1 MSVFEVASRK
11 KFRYSSTRGELT
23 TEQLWDLPLTSNNS
37 FNLNIVAKT
46 IANEL
51 KSAEDESFVA
61 ESADPAKTLLTQK
74 LEVVKSV
81 IAIKIAEKKAA
92 EKKAADNE
100 RRKKLVEALAIQEDK
115 ALASLSREEILKQL
129 QEIDNADG

>member
-1 MSVFEVASRK
+1 MSIFETASRK
-11 KFRYSSTRGELT
+11 KFRYSSNRGELT

-61 ESADPAKTLLTQK
+61 ESADPAKTLLSEK
-74 LEVVKSV
+74 LDVVKSV
-81 IAIKIAEKKAA
+81 IATKIAEKKAA
-92 EKKAADNE
+92 EKRAADAE